1 MATTAPPVQPGD
13 VIHAALT
20 NPIRP
25 GDLIRADLTNA
36 IVGLLA
42 DLDNRVAALE
52 ALAPPGA
59 GVKIISYS
67 PATPRVGDQMIIT
80 GEDFDFTTRAAVV
93 RFNSTIVP
101 AFDPSSIDS
110 QLVFIVPDVPGL
122 ADTGTQVTMAVSNRS
137 STATRLVTL
146 LPRPQV
152 FVGNVNLAFVS
163 ASPAPLVAAQPAMVQ
178 FVATSDGAPAVTVAL
193 SASVSTGWTGVQ
205 IMDAASPPAVLAS
218 RQITIPPHG
227 QTPFNVQVPIPAGI
241 ASGTAFTLT
250 VQAAGGGAAA
260 STLKQLTVGQ
270 STPPPDPNVEV
281 QFRGVDAG
289 TLAGST
295 LTLAPS
301 TTAEFTFDVALAAVG
316 SYDFAVAL
324 QPTTSAWVTANS
336 APKTTPTFT
345 VVQSDIGADGLA
357 HHVVHVDVTAPTAA
371 NDQPQMSV
379 SARTHGGTLVTDAT
393 YTLAVQH
400 Q

>member
-1 MATTAPPVQPGD
+1 MATTAPSVEPAD

-20 NPIRP
+20 NPVRP
-25 GDLIRADLTNA
+25 GDLIRTDLTNA
-36 IVGLLA
+36 IVSLLA

-52 ALAPPGA
+52 ALGPPSA
-59 GVKIISYS
+59 GVQIISWS
-67 PATPRVGDQMIIT
+67 PTTPRVGEQMTIT
-80 GEDFDFTTRAAVV
+80 GENFDFSTRAAVV

-101 AFDPSSIDS
+101 DFDPNSSDS
-110 QLVFIVPDVPGL
+110 QLIFIVPDVPGL
-122 ADTGTQVTMAVSNRS
+122 ADAGTQVTMAVSNRS
-137 STATRLVTL
+137 TTATRLVTL

-152 FVGNVNLAFVS
+152 FVGNVNLGFVS
-163 ASPAPLVAAQPAMVQ
+163 ASPAPLAAGQPAMLQ

-193 SASVSTGWTGVQ
+193 SASVSTGWTGIQ
-205 IMDAASPPAVLAS
+205 IMDGSSPPIVLPS
-218 RQITIPPHG
+218 RQITIPAHG
-227 QTPFNVQVPIPAGI
+227 QTPFNVQIPIPAGI
-241 ASGTAFTLT
+241 ASGTGFTAT
-250 VQAAGGGAAA
+250 VEAAGGGAAA

-270 STPPPDPNVEV
+270 SAPPPDPNVNV

-301 TTAEFTFDVALAAVG
+301 TTAEFTFDVQLAKVG

-324 QPTTSAWVTANS
+324 QPSSSAWVTAND

-345 VVQSDIGADGLA
+345 VVASDIGADGFA
-357 HHVVHVDVTAPTAA
+357 HHIVHTDVTAPTAVT
-371 NDQPQMSV
+371 DQPQMTI
-379 SARTHGGTLVTDAT
+379 SARTHGGTLETDTT

-400 Q
+400 